1 MILHLGDDVAVRT
14 RDVIAII
21 DLTQTQGAVTGEM
34 LRESQRQNRVLARK
48 GVTAKSAVICAG
60 ARRPG
65 GATENPRVYLS
76 PISTTTLAQRANG
89 PLRPEPQEAAFVRGG
104 PGDGGPDAGK
114 PGDGGPRDG
123 LPGDGES
130 VDGLPGA
137 ELV

>member
-34 LRESQRQNRVLARK
+34 LREIQRQNRVLARR

-65 GATENPRVYLS
+65 GMTENPRVYLS
-76 PISTTTLAQRANG
+76 PISTTTLAQRANA
-89 PLRPEPQEAAFVRGG
+89 PLCPVPQEAAQTSGAPQAGLPDDGG
-104 PGDGGPDAGK
+104 PG
-114 PGDGGPRDG
+114 DG
-123 LPGDGES
+123 LPGDGGPG
-130 VDGLPGA
+130 DGEPGDGA
-137 ELV
+137 PV

>member
-34 LRESQRQNRVLARK
+34 LKEIQRQNRVLVRK
-48 GVTAKSAVICAG
+48 GITAKSAVICAG

-76 PISTTTLAQRANG
+76 PISTTTLAQRANA
-89 PLRPEPQEAAFVRGG
+89 PLCPEPQEMVSAGGRPDDGGPDDGG
-104 PGDGGPDAGK
+104 PGDGADVS
-114 PGDGGPRDG
+114 R
-123 LPGDGES
+123 GEQGS
-130 VDGLPGA
+130 KRREYGQQ
-137 ELV
+137 

>member
-1 MILHLGDDVAVRT
+1 MILHLGDDVAVHT

-34 LRESQRQNRVLARK
+34 LREIQRQNRVLARR

-104 PGDGGPDAGK
+104 PGDGLPGNGGPDAGK
-114 PGDGGPRDG
+114 PGDGGPG
-123 LPGDGES
+123 
-130 VDGLPGA
+130 DGLPGA
-137 ELV
+137 EPA